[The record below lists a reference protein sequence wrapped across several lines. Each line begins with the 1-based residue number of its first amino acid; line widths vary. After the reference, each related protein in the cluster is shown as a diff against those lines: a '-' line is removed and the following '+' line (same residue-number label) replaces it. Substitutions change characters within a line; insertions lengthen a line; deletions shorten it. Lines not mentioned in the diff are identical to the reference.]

1 MSDFLKETDGTDKK
15 CLTNGVTLITGGAG
29 IADMTLDAPSPGH
42 RAVIRLVSITDTKT
56 VVVTSAATVDGTN
69 NTMTFNA
76 AEETIVLVYKDENAW
91 AIELNSGGVALSAV

>member
-15 CLTNGVTLITGGAG
+15 CLTNGVTLITGGANG
-29 IADMTLDAPSPGH
+29 IADMTLAAPSPGH

-56 VVVTSAATVDGTN
+56 VVVTSAAKVDGTN

-76 AEETIVLVYKDENAW
+76 AEDMIALVYKDANNW
-91 AIELNSGGVALSAV
+91 AIELNNSVALSSV